1 MWNFKKILKGNILKD
16 ITLGYERLFWK
27 SMNFV
32 FLLSNIVRCELN
44 NVVVKCINHTRL
56 VAKINFLYDH

>member
-1 MWNFKKILKGNILKD
+1 
-16 ITLGYERLFWK
+16 
-27 SMNFV
+27 MNFV

-56 VAKINFLYDH
+56 VAKINFYMIINEMIIIEMIIGILIVFMTAYL